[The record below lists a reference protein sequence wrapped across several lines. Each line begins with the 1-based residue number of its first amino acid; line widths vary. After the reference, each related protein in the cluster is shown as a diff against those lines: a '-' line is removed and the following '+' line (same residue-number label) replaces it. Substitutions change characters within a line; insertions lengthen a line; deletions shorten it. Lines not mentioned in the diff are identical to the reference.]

1 MIEIFKV
8 GFDNKEELT
17 KWLDGKPCDFKI
29 RYNEVVSE
37 YYGKEVLNVSGDKLA
52 EIMQYLAD
60 ESVMNLRKL
69 GYLNRLNEGISQIPT
84 TLNAR
89 GSY

>member
-29 RYNEVVSE
+29 RYNEVVNE
-37 YYGKEVLNVSGDKLA
+37 YYNKEVLNTSSDKLA
-52 EIMQYLAD
+52 DIMQYLAE

-69 GYLNRLNEGISQIPT
+69 EYLKRLNERMGQLI
-84 TLNAR
+84 
-89 GSY
+89 

>member
-37 YYGKEVLNVSGDKLA
+37 YYSKEVLNTSSDKLA
-52 EIMQYLAD
+52 DIIQYLAD
-60 ESVMNLRKL
+60 ESVINLRKL
-69 GYLNRLNEGISQIPT
+69 GYLNRLNERMSQLI
-84 TLNAR
+84 
-89 GSY
+89 

>member
-1 MIEIFKV
+1 MIEILKV

-29 RYNEVVSE
+29 RYNEVVNE
-37 YYGKEVLNVSGDKLA
+37 YYSEEVLNTSSDKLA
-52 EIMQYLAD
+52 DIMQYLAE

-69 GYLNRLNEGISQIPT
+69 EYLKRLNERISECI
-84 TLNAR
+84 
-89 GSY
+89 

>member
-1 MIEIFKV
+1 MIEIFKI

-29 RYNEVVSE
+29 RYNEVVTE
-37 YYGKEVLNVSGDKLA
+37 YYSKDVISTSSNKLA
-52 EIMQYLAD
+52 DIMQYLAY

-69 GYLNRLNEGISQIPT
+69 GYLKRLNERMGKLI
-84 TLNAR
+84 
-89 GSY
+89 

>member
-1 MIEIFKV
+1 MIEILKV

-29 RYNEVVSE
+29 RYNEVVNE
-37 YYGKEVLNVSGDKLA
+37 YYNKEVLNTSSDKLA
-52 EIMQYLAD
+52 DIMQYLAE

-69 GYLNRLNEGISQIPT
+69 EYLKRLNERMGQLI
-84 TLNAR
+84 
-89 GSY
+89 